1 MQLKTAALTV
11 GLLLTAI
18 QLNAQDDAAPE
29 PQPIPA
35 PGESAPAPAAN
46 PLQDLA
52 ASLEAQFAA
61 LRTDIQSLKA
71 IGEQS
76 ARNAKAIEDLRKD
89 IDNLDDIIT
98 EHVQRQ
104 RQLLESLTRQESV
117 RAEKPALA
125 PAAEAPASENDSQ
138 APTPGNAAQL
148 SSKPAPSTGLLHL
161 HNRTTSYQTI
171 AVNQVSFGITAS
183 TTLTLKVPTGQVI
196 TQIPGRAAR
205 SWQLGSPNYV
215 QNVDLVPASQQQTTT
230 LRPLSNGNGTY
241 YYYPSNRLFPSYY
254 WLP

>member
-11 GLLLTAI
+11 GLLLTAT
-18 QLNAQDDAAPE
+18 QLNAQQEAVPE

-35 PGESAPAPAAN
+35 PNESAPAPAAN
-46 PLQDLA
+46 PLQNLA

-89 IDNLDDIIT
+89 IDNLDDMIT

-104 RQLLESLTRQESV
+104 RQLLESLTRQDSV
-117 RAEKPALA
+117 RAEKPLLEPATNDQA
-125 PAAEAPASENDSQ
+125 PAPENDSQ
-138 APTPGNAAQL
+138 VT
-148 SSKPAPSTGLLHL
+148 SKPATSTGLLHL
-161 HNRTTSYQTI
+161 HNRTASYQTI
-171 AVNQVSFGITAS
+171 AVNQVSFGINPA
-183 TTLTLKVPTGQVI
+183 TTLTLKVPAGEVI
-196 TQIPGRAAR
+196 TQIPGRVAR
-205 SWQLGSPNYV
+205 SWQLDSPNYV
-215 QNVDLVPASQQQTTT
+215 QNVDLVPASQQRTTT
-230 LRPLSNGNGTY
+230 LRPLPNKDGTY

-254 WLP
+254 WMP

>member
-18 QLNAQDDAAPE
+18 QLQAQEDTAPA
-29 PQPIPA
+29 PQPIPE

-117 RAEKPALA
+117 RAEKPALDL
-125 PAAEAPASENDSQ
+125 AAEAPASENDSQ
-138 APTPGNAAQL
+138 APAPGNAPQL
-148 SSKPAPSTGLLHL
+148 NSKPAPTTGLIHL
-161 HNRTTSYQTI
+161 HNRTASYQTI
-171 AVNQVSFGITAS
+171 AVNQVSFGINPA

-215 QNVDLVPASQQQTTT
+215 QNVDLIPASQQQTTT
-230 LRPLSNGNGTY
+230 LRPQSNGNTTY

>member
-89 IDNLDDIIT
+89 IDNLDDMIT

-104 RQLLESLTRQESV
+104 RQNLLKCPGS
-117 RAEKPALA
+117 
-125 PAAEAPASENDSQ
+125 
-138 APTPGNAAQL
+138 GNA
-148 SSKPAPSTGLLHL
+148 P
-161 HNRTTSYQTI
+161 
-171 AVNQVSFGITAS
+171 
-183 TTLTLKVPTGQVI
+183 
-196 TQIPGRAAR
+196 
-205 SWQLGSPNYV
+205 
-215 QNVDLVPASQQQTTT
+215 
-230 LRPLSNGNGTY
+230 
-241 YYYPSNRLFPSYY
+241 
-254 WLP
+254 